1 MLHKEALDLIHSSHY
16 ILIITHINPDAD
28 TLSCALAMS
37 NYLSENKIKHKVFNK
52 QNDLPNNLDFLNGFN
67 KITDQFPKFYDLAI
81 YMDCGD
87 INRPAVSIEEN
98 CKIINFDHHQSND
111 NYGFINFVD
120 DSKASTAEI
129 LFNFFIQNNLKISK
143 NIAECLYTG
152 IYDDSL
158 AFTTPRT
165 NACTFKAINHIVK
178 CGANPSY
185 IASMLTQ
192 RQSIAKLKIHA
203 KILNSLELYE
213 EGNVALIYVLPLWL
227 EQTGASYKDC
237 NEVINSILN
246 LGIVQIAV
254 FLRITNEKTRI
265 SIRSKKIDITDI
277 ASFFNGGGHKNAAGC
292 SIDNTN
298 IEESKQILLDKIK
311 ELKYEK
317 KK

>member
-1 MLHKEALDLIHSSHY
+1 MYKEALDLIHNSHY

-37 NYLSENKIKHKVFNK
+37 NYLSEQKIKHKVFNK
-52 QNDLPNNLDFLNGFN
+52 QDDLPINLDYLNGFS

-87 INRPAVSIEEN
+87 INRPAVSIDEN

-111 NYGFINFVD
+111 NFGFINFVD
-120 DSKASTAEI
+120 SSKASTAEI
-129 LFNFFIQNNLKISK
+129 VFDFFIKNDLVISK

-165 NACTFKAINHIVK
+165 DANTFRAINYLVNCK
-178 CGANPSY
+178 ANPSY

-192 RQSIAKLKIHA
+192 RQSLAKLKILA
-203 KILNSLELYE
+203 KVLESLELYE
-213 EGNVALIYVLPLWL
+213 EGSIGVIYVLPLWL

-237 NEVINSILN
+237 DEAVNMVLN
-246 LGIVQIAV
+246 LGIVQIAI
-254 FLRITNEKTRI
+254 FLRVSDNLTRI
-265 SIRSKKIDITDI
+265 SLRSKKANVAQI
-277 ASFFNGGGHKNAAGC
+277 AEHFNGGGHKNAAGC
-292 SIDNTN
+292 RIKSNDIH
-298 IEESKQILLDKIK
+298 ESKNILLNYIKDKK
-311 ELKYEK
+311 
-317 KK
+317 

>member
-1 MLHKEALDLIHSSHY
+1 MYKEALDLIHSSHY

-67 KITDQFPKFYDLAI
+67 KITDQFPKSYDLAI
-81 YMDCGD
+81 YVDCGD
-87 INRPAVSIEEN
+87 INRPAVNIDKN

-111 NYGFINFVD
+111 SYGFINFVD

-129 LFNFFIQNNLKISK
+129 IFNFFIQNDLKISK

-165 NACTFKAINHIVK
+165 DACTFKDINHLVK

-192 RQSIAKLKIHA
+192 RQSLAKLKIQT
-203 KILNSLELYE
+203 KVLDSLELYE
-213 EGNVALIYVLPLWL
+213 EGEIAIIYVLPLWL

-237 NEVINSILN
+237 DEAINSVLN
-246 LGIVQIAV
+246 LGIVQIAI
-254 FLRITNEKTRI
+254 FLRVSDEITRV
-265 SIRSKKIDITDI
+265 SLRSKKADVSKV
-277 ASFFNGGGHKNAAGC
+277 AAHFNGGGHKNAAGC
-292 SIDNTN
+292 RIKTN
-298 IEESKQILLDKIK
+298 NIQEAKNILLNYIK
-311 ELKYEK
+311 EIK
-317 KK
+317 